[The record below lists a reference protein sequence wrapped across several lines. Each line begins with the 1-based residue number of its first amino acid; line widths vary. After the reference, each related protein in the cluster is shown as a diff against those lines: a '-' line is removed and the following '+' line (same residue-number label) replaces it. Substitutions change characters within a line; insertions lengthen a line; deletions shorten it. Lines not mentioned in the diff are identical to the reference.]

1 MNTPITLQLVRE
13 RLPAR
18 PVDSHKGTFGHVFI
32 LAGSR
37 GFTGA
42 AKLAAEAA
50 SRSGVGL
57 VTVGCPRTLAD
68 AMAVSLYEAMS
79 RPLPATPEETLS
91 FDALDPALAF
101 AVDKQA
107 VVLGPGIS
115 QHEETRRFAVEFVRQ
130 CPVPMVV
137 DADGLNCLSTDV
149 DALASAKAAV
159 LITPHPGEIAR
170 LAQCTTA
177 EVQADREG
185 VAKRMAQRL
194 GCVVALKGYRTVIA
208 EPNGACLINPTGNA
222 GLASGGTGD
231 VLAGLLGG
239 LLAQGLSARDAAL
252 IGVYAHGL
260 AADIAV
266 KSTTQR
272 GLIARDVTHALPMA
286 WHFLER
292 EA

>member
-1 MNTPITLQLVRE
+1 MSHPITLQLVRE

-18 PVDSHKGTFGHVFI
+18 PVDGHKGVFGHVFI

-68 AMAVSLYEAMS
+68 VIALALYEAMS
-79 RPLPATPEETLS
+79 LPLPATAEETLS
-91 FDALDPALAF
+91 LEALDPALSF
-101 AVDKQA
+101 ALDKQA
-107 VVLGPGIS
+107 VVLGPGLS
-115 QHEETRRFAVEFVRQ
+115 QHPDTRQFVLAFVRQ

-137 DADGLNCLSTDV
+137 DADALNCLGP
-149 DALASAKAAV
+149 APEILAEAKAPV
-159 LITPHPGEIAR
+159 LITPHPGEMAR
-170 LAQCTTA
+170 LASCSTA
-177 EVQADREG
+177 SVQADRDG
-185 VAKRMAQRL
+185 FARRMAQRCN
-194 GCVVALKGYRTVIA
+194 CVVALKGHRTVIA
-208 EPNGACLINPTGNA
+208 SPNGDVLINPTGNA

-231 VLAGLLGG
+231 VLAGLVGG
-239 LLAQGLSARDAAL
+239 LLAQGISPHDAAL
-252 IGVYAHGL
+252 IGVYTHGL

-286 WHFLER
+286 WQFLER

>member
-1 MNTPITLQLVRE
+1 MGAPITLQLVRE
-13 RLPAR
+13 KLPAR
-18 PVDSHKGTFGHVFI
+18 PVDGHKGTFGHVFI
-32 LAGSR
+32 IAGSR

-57 VTVGCPRTLAD
+57 VTVGCPRSLAD
-68 AMAVSLYEAMS
+68 PMAVALYEAMS

-91 FDALDPALAF
+91 FAALDPALSF
-101 AVDKQA
+101 AMDKQA

-115 QHEETRRFAVEFVRQ
+115 QHEETRRFAIEFVRQ
-130 CPVPMVV
+130 CPAPMVV
-137 DADGLNCLSTDV
+137 DADGLNCLSTAP
-149 DALASAKAAV
+149 DAFACTNAPI
-159 LITPHPGEIAR
+159 LITPHPGEMAR

-194 GCVVALKGYRTVIA
+194 GCVVALKGHRTVIA
-208 EPNGACLINPTGNA
+208 DPNGNCLVNPTGNA
-222 GLASGGTGD
+222 GLGSGGTGD

-239 LLAQGLSARDAAL
+239 LLAQGISTYDAAL